1 MTDASKPEFIDNRN
15 NNTLEKALNN
25 VLSENSECPL
35 AAIRIATA
43 YFNPGGFFK
52 IADRLTNVTD
62 VRLLLG
68 SDLFGRTIDE
78 KRKLGETET
87 DFEKRRLNQGLK
99 SMQNS
104 LCSER
109 DRLPFD
115 RNSYSSMKKLVA
127 ALKSDNLEVRRYEK
141 AFLHAKAYIFSSS
154 NNDKYTTSLIAGS
167 SNLTSAGLS
176 KNLELNLGN
185 YNASVGEKAVNWFD
199 ELWEEANE
207 FDLSEIFEGAFQ
219 CLTPWEIFIRVLW
232 QYYGSEFEEESHD
245 KNLPLTSFQKH
256 GVARALRLIRD
267 LGGAIVADEVGLGKT
282 FIAGEILEIYHKHR
296 QRALIICPASLIDTT
311 WKKFLSR
318 FSLYAESIS
327 FEKLARKIQLNETSN
342 YQGANDVLQRNLD
355 EYQLIIVDEAH
366 NYRNPNAPTRA
377 GVLRTL
383 LSGQRRDLLLMTAT
397 PVNNSLWDLYNLIQF
412 FVRQDAE
419 FASKGILS
427 IRKRFEEAMSND
439 PTSLSPD
446 LLYPIIDAT
455 TVKRTRQFIKKHYNN
470 DNIED
475 AEGNPVP
482 IKFPTPVAKTVKYKL
497 DELLPKFIDHLE
509 DALDPESDNRLA
521 FARYNPNK
529 YIINESD
536 NEEIKRNRSMVGL
549 LRSGMLKRFESS
561 VSAFQKT
568 TSKMIDHHQRFLEAL
583 EKGFVINTQF
593 LQELSGDDDA
603 VFEEMLQDNEDSKP
617 CEDYRKVDLKN
628 AVEKD
633 LGKLQ
638 SLHSETENVKKELD
652 PKLATLSNTLREI
665 VLKSDKTSIDK
676 EDARQKRKVLVFS
689 YYKDTVDWIYE
700 YITSIVD
707 QDKVLNVYKNRITY
721 VSGSDDNEQGDRN
734 KSVEGFAPKSMEI
747 PDGDDLFDLLIAT
760 DVIAEGVNL
769 QQCQNI
775 INFDMPWNPMRL
787 VQRHGRIDR
796 IGSKY
801 KKVFLYT
808 IFPADRLDRLLNLE
822 QKIIG
827 KLAMAAA
834 SIGVVP
840 PIEGASEGKQVFTE
854 TRQEIEKLLREDS
867 SIYERGATE
876 SAAQTGEEYRQTLRK
891 ALDEN
896 RDAVID
902 LPWKIGSGMM
912 RGKYRGVFFCAVV
925 GDTPFVRFVSADEDW
940 KPNKREEPIKE
951 LGTCLRMIECE
962 KETPLWMPDL
972 IKDAVFDFWD
982 SAQKDI
988 FEEWEYRTDPRNIQP
1003 QLRPLNHKV
1012 AEFLRKHCGSDID
1025 SELRKKALDI
1035 LESPWPRREE
1045 IKLRNWFEEESHG
1058 ESAKHA
1064 SFIINNIINSGLRPT
1079 ESPKPFPPINNDD
1092 IQLLC
1097 WMALTPDN
1105 EPLDK
1110 Q

>member
-1 MTDASKPEFIDNRN
+1 MTANGKPEFIDNRN
-15 NNTLEKALNN
+15 NNTLEIALNN
-25 VLSENSECPL
+25 VLLANSECPL
-35 AAIRIATA
+35 ALLRIATA

-52 IADRLTNVTD
+52 IADRLENVAD

-104 LCSER
+104 LCLER

-115 RNSYSSMKKLVA
+115 RKSYSAMKKLVA

-154 NNDKYTTSLIAGS
+154 NDDKYTTNLIAGS

-185 YNASVGEKAVNWFD
+185 YDASVGEKAVNWFD

-232 QYYGSEFEEESHD
+232 QYYGSEFEEELHD

-256 GVARALRLIRD
+256 GVARALRLIRE

-282 FIAGEILEIYHKHR
+282 FIAGEILEIYLKRR

-311 WKKFLSR
+311 WEKFLSR
-318 FSLYAESIS
+318 FRLYAESIS
-327 FEKLARKIQLNETSN
+327 FEKLAKEVQLNGASN
-342 YQGANDVLQRNLD
+342 FLQRNLD

-377 GVLRTL
+377 GVLRSL

-419 FASKGILS
+419 FANKGILS

-439 PTSLSPD
+439 PTSLNPD

-455 TVKRTRQFIKKHYNN
+455 TVKRTRQFIKKHYYN

-497 DELLPKFIDHLE
+497 DELLPKFFDHLE
-509 DALDPESDNRLA
+509 DALDPESGNRIA

-529 YIINESD
+529 FLIDKSD
-536 NEEIKRNRSMVGL
+536 DDEIKRNRSVVGL

-561 VSAFQKT
+561 AFAFKMT
-568 TSKMIDHHQRFLEAL
+568 TSKMIDHHKRFLEAL

-593 LQELSGDDDA
+593 LQELSGDDDT
-603 VFEEMLQDNEDSKP
+603 VFEEMLPDNEHSKP
-617 CEDYRKVDLKN
+617 SEDYRIDDLKN
-628 AVEKD
+628 AVERD
-633 LGKLQ
+633 LKKLK
-638 SLHSETENVKKELD
+638 SLHCETVKVEKELD
-652 PKLATLSNTLREI
+652 PKLAALSNTLREI
-665 VLKSDKTSIDK
+665 VLKSDKISIDK
-676 EDARQKRKVLVFS
+676 EDARQRRKVLVFS
-689 YYKDTVDWIYE
+689 YYKDTVNWIYE

-707 QDKVLNVYKNRITY
+707 QDKVLNVYKNRIAY
-721 VSGSDDNEQGDRN
+721 VSGSDDNEEGDRT
-734 KSVEGFAPKSMEI
+734 KPVEGFAPISMEV
-747 PDGDDLFDLLIAT
+747 PDGTDRYDLLIAT

-801 KKVFLYT
+801 KEVYLHT
-808 IFPADRLDRLLNLE
+808 IFPSDRLDRLLNLE
-822 QKIIG
+822 NKIIG

-891 ALDEN
+891 ALEEN
-896 RDAVID
+896 RDAVVD

-925 GDTPFVRFVSADEDW
+925 GDTPFVRFISADEDW
-940 KPNKREEPIKE
+940 KPNKLEKPIKE

-962 KETPLWMPDL
+962 KETPLWMPDFM
-972 IKDAVFDFWD
+972 KDTVFDFWD

-988 FEEWEYRTDPRNIQP
+988 FQEWDYRTDPRNIQP

-1012 AEFLRKHCGSDID
+1012 AEFLRKHSGSDID
-1025 SELRKKALDI
+1025 SELRNKALDI

-1045 IKLRNWFEEESHG
+1045 IKLRSWFEKEEFEG
-1058 ESAKHA
+1058 EFAKHA
-1064 SFIINNIINSGLRPT
+1064 SFIIDKIINSGLKPT
-1079 ESPKPFPPINNDD
+1079 ESPKPFPPINDED

-1097 WMALTPDN
+1097 WMALTPET
-1105 EPLDK
+1105 EPQDK